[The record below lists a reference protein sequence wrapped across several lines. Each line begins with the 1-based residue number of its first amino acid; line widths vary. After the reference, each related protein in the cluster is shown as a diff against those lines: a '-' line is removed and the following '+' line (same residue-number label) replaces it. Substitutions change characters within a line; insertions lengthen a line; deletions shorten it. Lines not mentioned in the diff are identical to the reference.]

1 MRFTYTAAPMR
12 VVFGAGRLAEL
23 GAEVERLGIQ
33 RAVLLVTPTQAERGA
48 ALAAGLGPRGAG
60 SIPLAAMHTPVEV
73 TEQAL
78 EALRRLGG
86 DGLVAVG
93 GGSAIGLGKALALR
107 TGLPQ
112 IAVPTT
118 YAGSEMTPILGQT
131 QAGQKQTIR
140 SAEALPEVVIY
151 DVELT
156 LGLPPALSATS
167 GLNAMAHA
175 VEALYAPDANPVTSL
190 QAEES
195 IRALAAALP
204 VVVARPGDVAA
215 RAEALQGAWL
225 AGVCLGAVNV
235 SLHHKLCHVL
245 GGSFGLPHAE
255 THAVV
260 LPHAM
265 EFNAPA
271 APEAMARVA
280 RALGVSDPVAGLFA
294 LSRRIGAPQSLAEL
308 GLREADLDRA
318 AEIATAS
325 PYPNPRP
332 VTRQAIRALLGAAF
346 TGAQA

>member
-23 GAEVERLGIQ
+23 GAEVERLGIR
-33 RAVLLVTPTQAERGA
+33 RAVLLVTPSQQARGE
-48 ALAAGLGPRGAG
+48 ALAAQLGPRGAG
-60 SIPLAAMHTPVEV
+60 CIPLAAMHTPVEV

-78 EALRRLGG
+78 ATLRRLQG

-131 QAGQKQTIR
+131 EAGRKLTIR

-151 DVELT
+151 DVDLT
-156 LGLPPALSATS
+156 LGLPAALSATS

-204 VVVARPGDVAA
+204 VVVATPRDGAA

-265 EFNAPA
+265 AFNAPA
-271 APEAMARVA
+271 APGAMARVA
-280 RALGVSDPVAGLFA
+280 RALGVADPVAGLFDLA
-294 LSRRIGAPQSLAEL
+294 RRIGAPRSLAEL

-332 VTRQAIRALLGAAF
+332 VTRDAIRALLGAAF
-346 TGAQA
+346 AGA